1 MSRKIIIA
9 FSGWDKEENN
19 TCASIV
25 RNTLTSQFEY
35 GMNIGSLKT
44 VLFDTKFENPSHIEE
59 LIKGAFGI
67 NPSEAD
73 FDPNAPIKGTEYVFR
88 EQKSYNE
95 VFSMLEHT
103 PVRTS
108 YLWMRI
114 IRKNLVREF
123 MDSSE
128 KESTGDTVRIMPNV
142 SYYSEI
148 DMLKSLKKFRQKKIE
163 IYHYCILSK
172 NTLPEWVKLDLDPRN
187 ETELG
192 IIKSDFKSK
201 KSDYEWYASN
211 PKMTDCII
219 NDGTHEDLEHE
230 IMNKV
235 IKKIW
240 K

>member
-9 FSGWDKEENN
+9 FSGWNKEENN

-25 RNTLTSQFEY
+25 HNTLTSQFEY

-44 VLFDTKFENPSHIEE
+44 VLFNTKFENPSHIEE

-114 IRKNLVREF
+114 IRKILF
-123 MDSSE
+123 ASSW
-128 KESTGDTVRIMPNV
+128 T
-142 SYYSEI
+142 
-148 DMLKSLKKFRQKKIE
+148 LQKKKALE
-163 IYHYCILSK
+163 ILFASYRTYLI
-172 NTLPEWVKLDLDPRN
+172 TLKL
-187 ETELG
+187 
-192 IIKSDFKSK
+192 I
-201 KSDYEWYASN
+201 
-211 PKMTDCII
+211 C
-219 NDGTHEDLEHE
+219 
-230 IMNKV
+230 
-235 IKKIW
+235 
-240 K
+240 